1 MVLCNVQLVCI
12 AFDYVCRSNYELRY
26 ARIFT
31 GRNGNSVWEVDV
43 MSSHGNFG
51 NANLYTG
58 IRMKNPFRTP
68 LCYSELSAW
77 TTNNRPAICIH
88 TTKRRTDGQVNWVL
102 GFS

>member
-1 MVLCNVQLVCI
+1 LGYRSIAVVVWLTWDSLKLCAKLYFPDHRIVCLKMVLCSVQLVCI

-58 IRMKNPFRTP
+58 I
-68 LCYSELSAW
+68 
-77 TTNNRPAICIH
+77 
-88 TTKRRTDGQVNWVL
+88 
-102 GFS
+102 